1 MPVAANHGTDMIMK
15 INVIRPPYLAWHT
28 PQRQY
33 HSRPGL
39 FHTSTENACE
49 CCPLSTRTQ
58 PSASSGAL
66 TLWQNDELDDA
77 GRW

>member
-15 INVIRPPYLAWHT
+15 MNVIRPPYLAWHT

-39 FHTSTENACE
+39 FHASTENSML
-49 CCPLSTRTQ
+49 PLKML
-58 PSASSGAL
+58 ASVA
-66 TLWQNDELDDA
+66 
-77 GRW
+77 R